1 MVAEFSQ
8 VAKLRYVVFCALA
21 TALAFMAQG
30 VYVLVTGFNSPSFGR
45 RRPSARPMGLLGRLW
60 SGLIPLCPGL
70 VILALLISGAAHRH
84 VPPLTIPQWLRMHS
98 GFLAGVFFLG
108 GPAVWYLTHPERMVK
123 GLEDSNQIAFND
135 REREQASR
143 MVKLIC
149 GVLLGMAVIML
160 AMILAAPPGVS

>member
-1 MVAEFSQ
+1 
-8 VAKLRYVVFCALA
+8 
-21 TALAFMAQG
+21 
-30 VYVLVTGFNSPSFGR
+30 
-45 RRPSARPMGLLGRLW
+45 
-60 SGLIPLCPGL
+60 
-70 VILALLISGAAHRH
+70 
-84 VPPLTIPQWLRMHS
+84 
-98 GFLAGVFFLG
+98 
-108 GPAVWYLTHPERMVK
+108 MVK